1 MLLRQLTCK
10 TMQDEIIDKIKK
22 AEGWVS
28 SRYEIDQQLIEAGY
42 DAAEIDAAWNQL
54 NTKAEKPKRKL
65 SFKRLFTFL
74 HLANFRLITL
84 NIALVVLLASAYDVI
99 PYYWLR
105 HLKFYAIFLILVLII
120 TGICLLVRFRN
131 TITRQTK
138 AAMLWFWGTIFFFSI
153 CSTIGQGSWEKK
165 AEFVTNQGT
174 FFLIAKEDGF
184 IMTGDTFEEIYRCQ
198 FANIIC
204 ARVNNEHYVERTVDY
219 SNGLGTILLINFYNK
234 EYGGK

>member
-1 MLLRQLTCK
+1 
-10 TMQDEIIDKIKK
+10 MQDEIIDKIKK

-120 TGICLLVRFRN
+120 TGICLLVRFRK
-131 TITRQTK
+131 TLTKQTK
-138 AAMLWFWGTIFFFSI
+138 ASMLWFWGTIFFFSI
-153 CSTIGQGSWEKK
+153 CSTIGQGAWENK
-165 AEFVTNQGT
+165 AELETPQGT
-174 FFLIAKEDGF
+174 FFLIAKEEEF
-184 IMTGDTFEEIYRCQ
+184 IMMGDAFEEIYRCQ

-204 ARVNNEHYVERTVDY
+204 ARVHNKRYVEARANY
-219 SNGLGTILLINFYNK
+219 SNGLATVILTDFYNK